1 MYIVKEPS
9 GHILGDFD
17 TAKAAAQY
25 AAQYFIRD
33 LFAAK
38 SPTVCYRATVLRSGL
53 TPAARLE
60 AGKVNGNIYVDVL
73 MF

>member
-25 AAQYFIRD
+25 AAQYR
-33 LFAAK
+33 
-38 SPTVCYRATVLRSGL
+38 
-53 TPAARLE
+53 
-60 AGKVNGNIYVDVL
+60 
-73 MF
+73 